1 MYFIFN
7 TCLIAIAVALAT
19 KQSFIA
25 VWNQNFLWSAPSY
38 FVGAGAAAVGDLGGD
53 DLGRVARAARRPR
66 RSTSPIAPTRSTSAA
81 STTSAATSRRWPTC
95 TSRRSKRWRSRST
108 PRIRP
113 RSRTSAA
120 CRCMPP
126 SIARGLGMSDTE
138 IQGVKTAALLHDI
151 GKLAVPEHILSKPGP
166 LTQEEFQKIRVHPQ
180 VGAEIISAVPFPYPV
195 APLILSHHERWDG
208 KGYPQGLKGE
218 EIPLGARILSVVDY
232 FDALTS
238 DRPYHKAMTP
248 RSRAGAAAAGSRP
261 RARSGGGA
269 DVRQDGGGDGS
280 GRGHASRP
288 RRRAACRSSRPT
300 SAAGPPS
307 ASSPKRPRRST
318 VFEDIALAHR
328 EIYALYEIA
337 QTMGTSLGVA
347 DTMALISSKLSNLVP
362 FSACALFLFDEEAD
376 TLRCRFATG
385 VEADAIGT
393 MTVRAGQG
401 LAGWVARNRRP
412 LVNARPSAE
421 FEAAGLAKSTA
432 LQSALVAPLVFS
444 DRFIGT
450 LAVYSTQPDFY
461 TDDHRRLLD
470 RVSEQASAVIHNSIV
485 FEQTQEDSL
494 TDPLTGLPNTRF
506 MFMHL
511 TRELARAERLKA
523 EVALLVMDLDNFKE
537 INDNHG
543 HHVGDRALREV
554 ATVLRAGIRPYD
566 ICVRYAGD
574 EFIVVLSGCGADE
587 AERKRARAAAHG
599 RRSAVRGAARAA
611 ACRSRSASAR
621 RSIPQDGDTYEA
633 LLATADS
640 RMYRDKTRRKQR
652 AQVQPA
658 RDRHRRPARRVGA
671 AAAAA
676 RRRSPRSTSSAPA
689 SACSRLRLRVLRRQ
703 YFSIRICSA
712 LTPSLRAVTPRV
724 ADQLR
729 RAADEAHAVGR
740 RQRFLQQ
747 RFADPAPSALPAGA
761 LLACHREVQRDPSRR
776 LERGELRAETQ
787 THRPNARCRSTRPA
801 CVVGRDKCSINI
813 ERSGAMPVPPATNSS
828 GRSTRSGNPNEP
840 NGPSRSSSVPGD
852 ASSRCG
858 SSPPLS
864 STWTSTCMMPGLGD
878 FPRRGRNRIRL
889 PQRRAAQAEHHRLA
903 GREENSTAR
912 RSRLR
917 MPDARGGAGDL
928 PDGNGDHAGPKT
940 PLAAQDRYGAREA
953 SRPLH
958 PEDVEAGVDHQHF
971 AGDAAA
977 RVAQQERRRVAD
989 FGRFDRAAQRR
1000 LLAHHAEDRREA
1012 ADAGGRQRLHRPGG
1026 DRVDAN
1032 VLGTEIRGEIAHRRF
1047 ERGLRDAHHVVVR
1060 EHAIAAE
1067 ERQRQHAA
1075 AAARRH
1081 QRLRAARQRDQ
1092 RVGADVERLL
1102 ESVARGIHEPAGDL
1116 FARRERG
1123 AVHDEVEPAVRLLDL
1138 RVDRGDLV
1146 VAGDVERQHHRPSA
1160 SACRP
1165 ARRRALRNGPDR

>member
-1 MYFIFN
+1 MRALPLPARLYVGATIVLGATLVVWLGPRSNFDNIPLFIVLLLASAVTSAFKVSLPLAKSGSTMSVSYAVDFASLLLLGPNETMLVAVTSAWSQCTFRMKTKNPVYRTLFSMACLAITVQASGFAYESLGGVPGTLANDVFGLAKPLVGAATMYFIFN
-7 TCLIAIAVALAT
+7 TCLIAIAVSLAT
-19 KQSFIA
+19 KQPFMS

-38 FVGAGAAAVGDLGGD
+38 FVGAAAAAIFTLAVMTSGVYLALLAAAPLYLTYRTYKVY
-53 DLGRVARAARRPR
+53 LGRIDDERRHVEEMADLHLATIEALALAIDAKDQTAQSHIR
-66 RSTSPIAPTRSTSAA
+66 RVQVY
-81 STTSAATSRRWPTC
+81 AT
-95 TSRRSKRWRSRST
+95 
-108 PRIRP
+108 
-113 RSRTSAA
+113 
-120 CRCMPP
+120 

-232 FDALTS
+232 YDALTS
-238 DRPYHKAMTP
+238 DRPYHKAMAPEAAMALLQQEAGRALDPAVVQMFVRMAAEMEAAAETIETATP
-248 RSRAGAAAAGSRP
+248 RRLSLEP
-261 RARSGGGA
+261 TNE
-269 DVRQDGGGDGS
+269 
-280 GRGHASRP
+280 RGVPAV
-288 RRRAACRSSRPT
+288 
-300 SAAGPPS
+300 GF
-307 ASSPKRPRRST
+307 SPESTKTST

-376 TLRCRFATG
+376 SLRCRFATG

-554 ATVLRAGIRPYD
+554 ASVLRSGIRPYD

-587 AERKRARAAAHG
+587 AERKRVELQRTVDEVLFEARPG
-599 RRSAVRGAARAA
+599 RRLPLAISVGAA
-611 ACRSRSASAR
+611 
-621 RSIPQDGDTYEA
+621 IYPQDGDSYEA

-640 RMYRDKTRRKQR
+640 RMYRDKTRRKRAHVQSAAATGTDGLPAVAVPLSQPAQEITEIDIQR
-652 AQVQPA
+652 A
-658 RDRHRRPARRVGA
+658 GFG
-671 AAAAA
+671 
-676 RRRSPRSTSSAPA
+676 
-689 SACSRLRLRVLRRQ
+689 VL
-703 YFSIRICSA
+703 
-712 LTPSLRAVTPRV
+712 
-724 ADQLR
+724 
-729 RAADEAHAVGR
+729 
-740 RQRFLQQ
+740 
-747 RFADPAPSALPAGA
+747 
-761 LLACHREVQRDPSRR
+761 
-776 LERGELRAETQ
+776 
-787 THRPNARCRSTRPA
+787 
-801 CVVGRDKCSINI
+801 
-813 ERSGAMPVPPATNSS
+813 
-828 GRSTRSGNPNEP
+828 
-840 NGPSRSSSVPGD
+840 
-852 ASSRCG
+852 
-858 SSPPLS
+858 
-864 STWTSTCMMPGLGD
+864 
-878 FPRRGRNRIRL
+878 
-889 PQRRAAQAEHHRLA
+889 
-903 GREENSTAR
+903 
-912 RSRLR
+912 
-917 MPDARGGAGDL
+917 
-928 PDGNGDHAGPKT
+928 
-940 PLAAQDRYGAREA
+940 
-953 SRPLH
+953 
-958 PEDVEAGVDHQHF
+958 
-971 AGDAAA
+971 
-977 RVAQQERRRVAD
+977 
-989 FGRFDRAAQRR
+989 
-1000 LLAHHAEDRREA
+1000 
-1012 ADAGGRQRLHRPGG
+1012 
-1026 DRVDAN
+1026 
-1032 VLGTEIRGEIAHRRF
+1032 
-1047 ERGLRDAHHVVVR
+1047 
-1060 EHAIAAE
+1060 
-1067 ERQRQHAA
+1067 
-1075 AAARRH
+1075 
-1081 QRLRAARQRDQ
+1081 
-1092 RVGADVERLL
+1092 
-1102 ESVARGIHEPAGDL
+1102 
-1116 FARRERG
+1116 
-1123 AVHDEVEPAVRLLDL
+1123 
-1138 RVDRGDLV
+1138 
-1146 VAGDVERQHHRPSA
+1146 
-1160 SACRP
+1160 
-1165 ARRRALRNGPDR
+1165 